1 MKVHPTRLTAM
12 LLCGTALAQADIV
25 TEWNTAA
32 LNAIR
37 VNKTAPPAASRAL
50 AITHLAVYDAVNSI
64 TLTHEAY
71 NSYQPVVGPSSI
83 EAAAAQAA
91 HTALSQLF
99 PAQKAVFDS
108 MLTNQLAGVT
118 DLTQRAN
125 GATIGINAANAML
138 SSRVGDGSA
147 STATYNYPAA
157 GTIGG
162 YVATPNA
169 YASYALPQWKDVTPF
184 AMSST
189 TQFRPEGSP
198 DINSGYYTAAYN
210 EVKSLGAN
218 NSTARTAD
226 QTAIAYFWADGGGT
240 ATPPGHWNLVSQQVS
255 SQAGLTIEQNA
266 RLFALLNIATA
277 DAAIAAWD
285 AKFEDAMWRPIT
297 AIRTEDGN
305 NDTLTDAGWTPLLAT
320 PNHPSYVSGHS
331 TFSAAAGGILAE
343 YFGTDQVNFSVVSED
358 ITNLPAGYTR
368 EFDSFSEAVDEAGMS
383 RIYGG
388 IHFQFDNVDG
398 QEMGYALSDYVASN
412 YLRAVPEP
420 SSTLLLLVTAPL
432 LLRRRR
438 A

>member
-1 MKVHPTRLTAM
+1 M
-12 LLCGTALAQADIV
+12 
-25 TEWNTAA
+25 
-32 LNAIR
+32 
-37 VNKTAPPAASRAL
+37 
-50 AITHLAVYDAVNSI
+50 
-64 TLTHEAY
+64 
-71 NSYQPVVGPSSI
+71 
-83 EAAAAQAA
+83 
-91 HTALSQLF
+91 
-99 PAQKAVFDS
+99 
-108 MLTNQLAGVT
+108 
-118 DLTQRAN
+118 
-125 GATIGINAANAML
+125 
-138 SSRVGDGSA
+138 
-147 STATYNYPAA
+147 
-157 GTIGG
+157 
-162 YVATPNA
+162 
-169 YASYALPQWKDVTPF
+169 
-184 AMSST
+184 
-189 TQFRPEGSP
+189 
-198 DINSGYYTAAYN
+198 
-210 EVKSLGAN
+210 
-218 NSTARTAD
+218 
-226 QTAIAYFWADGGGT
+226 
-240 ATPPGHWNLVSQQVS
+240 
-255 SQAGLTIEQNA
+255 
-266 RLFALLNIATA
+266 LNIATA

-297 AIRTEDGN
+297 AIRTEDAN
-305 NDTLTDAGWTPLLAT
+305 HDTLTDAGWTPLLAT